1 LANIRLAANHLGLFD
16 RRDARSSACRRHIEA
31 FDPVEKN
38 SRPPF
43 KYPFNPTQFY
53 RKPKKLHH
61 RCPESTR
68 RFVVFMKQDKNYVRT
83 SVNAQPTKEIVSKY
97 FRNYFA

>member
-1 LANIRLAANHLGLFD
+1 MIFVILITFGKYQACRPNHLGLFD

-53 RKPKKLHH
+53 RKP
-61 RCPESTR
+61 
-68 RFVVFMKQDKNYVRT
+68 
-83 SVNAQPTKEIVSKY
+83 
-97 FRNYFA
+97 